1 MRPREIGV
9 SAVSTGAA
17 TYECTTVVTADLDAL
32 VARVAT
38 YEADNRDLTD
48 RVNGLEAERDHYRE
62 AMRVQMARVAELE
75 AALAYVADICDA
87 ALRHHRR
94 SRGGQS
100 AAYHGPFASIA
111 PSTLRDLDDLVQRA
125 RKALERTGA

>member
-62 AMRVQMARVAELE
+62 ALRVQMARVAELE
-75 AALAYVADICDA
+75 AALWDA
-87 ALRHHRR
+87 ATDEIVALR
-94 SRGGQS
+94 GKLDES
-100 AAYHGPFASIA
+100 AV
-111 PSTLRDLDDLVQRA
+111 TLRDIA
-125 RKALERTGA
+125 RKALGREP